1 MRRLFWKFF
10 AIIWLSTTASI
21 AVLFTV
27 TALFEIRP
35 WSNEVAREQ
44 QVLVL
49 DLAAKLLASDGP
61 NAALALTTAARATIP
76 VDLSISQLDT
86 SGVCPVGTTGSE
98 RIVARAETCYRLSLQ
113 APEPDLLSETAPR
126 LIPWLAG
133 LASAAIAAYWLAR
146 YLIRPVA
153 RLREGLS
160 ALANGRFGVRIGSEM
175 ANRKD
180 EVAALGHDFD
190 VSAARL
196 EVLQK
201 AQQQL
206 FHDVSHELRS
216 PLSRLQAAIGV
227 MQKNPAKI
235 DVMVERMEREIERI
249 DDLIDEILTLAKLT
263 DRSAGRAQLQT
274 VDVIDLLNE
283 IVVDAAFEAQSRSIR
298 VTYQGIETFI
308 AEINGDLVY
317 RALENVI
324 RNSVKYTFDGTTV
337 LVRADLEDGML
348 WIRILDEGPGVAT
361 SDLDRIFQ
369 PFSRGTRSADR
380 NGYGLGLAITKQAV
394 EQQGGR
400 VWAATP
406 MDGGLEISVMLPQ
419 SAGRQPDRS

>member
-27 TALFEIRP
+27 TTMLEIRP
-35 WSNEVAREQ
+35 WSNEVAHGQ
-44 QVLVL
+44 QILVL
-49 DLAAKLLASDGP
+49 DLAAQLLTEDGANSAMAVAAAAAS
-61 NAALALTTAARATIP
+61 AAIP
-76 VDLSISQLDT
+76 IDLSISTLDA
-86 SGVCPVGTTGSE
+86 SSDCPAATTEFE
-98 RIVARAETCYRLSLQ
+98 RIVARGESCYRLTLHV
-113 APEPDLLSETAPR
+113 PEPSLLAETVWR
-126 LIPWLAG
+126 VIPWLAG

-153 RLREGLS
+153 RLRDGLS
-160 ALANGRFGVRIGSEM
+160 ALARGQFGVRIGDEM

-190 VSAARL
+190 ASAARL
-196 EVLQK
+196 EALQN

-216 PLSRLQAAIGV
+216 PLSRLQAAMGV

-235 DVMVERMEREIERI
+235 DIMVERMGREVERI
-249 DDLIDEILTLAKLT
+249 DGLIDEILTLAKLT
-263 DRSAGRAQLQT
+263 DRSEGHIELQT
-274 VDVIDLLNE
+274 VDIIDLIHE
-283 IVVDAAFEAQSRSIR
+283 IVVDAAFEAQSRKIDVS
-298 VTYQGIETFI
+298 YQGIETFV
-308 AEINGDLVY
+308 AEINGDLIY

-337 LVRADLEDGML
+337 AIHTRLQDGML
-348 WIRILDEGPGVAT
+348 GIRIVDQGPGVAV
-361 SDLDRIFQ
+361 SDLERIFL
-369 PFSRGTRSADR
+369 PFSRGMRRADR

-400 VWAATP
+400 VWAAIP
-406 MDGGLEISVMLPQ
+406 WEGGLEINVTLPGSSAKQ
-419 SAGRQPDRS
+419 S